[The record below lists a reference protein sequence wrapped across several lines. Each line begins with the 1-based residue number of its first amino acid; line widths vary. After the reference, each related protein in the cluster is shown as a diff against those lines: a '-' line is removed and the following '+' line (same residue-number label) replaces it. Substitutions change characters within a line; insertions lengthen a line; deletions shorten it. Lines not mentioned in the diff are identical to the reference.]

1 MKAHIDIT
9 LKAEPVEE
17 SQRVLKDILER
28 LVTDEIIEGYSFEIE
43 TDTGVVTEK
52 CIMSEGR
59 VIA

>member
-9 LKAEPVEE
+9 LKSASVEE
-17 SQRVLKDILER
+17 SQKFLKDVLER
-28 LVTDEIIEGYSFEIE
+28 LVTEGAIEGYSFEIE

-52 CIMSEGR
+52 CIVSEGR